1 MEVKKKVGVFYL
13 SFDTP
18 TSVNQLYAPRA
29 GGRGIRL
36 SDAARIWKEYASLMV
51 NQQWDGLPLDG
62 HLCVTYRFFGTKM
75 DFDNGL
81 KILNDAM
88 NTKVYYDDSQI
99 IQAHVYMYRHEK
111 DDPRVDVEIQTI
123 G

>member
-1 MEVKKKVGVFYL
+1 MSIHYL

-18 TSVNQLYAPRA
+18 TSVNKMYARKRY
-29 GGRGIRL
+29 GGVRL
-36 SDAARIWKEYASLMV
+36 SDQAKIWKEYAALMCS
-51 NQQWDGLPLDG
+51 QQWEGTPLNG
-62 HLCVTYRFFGTKM
+62 KLCITYRFFGTKM

-88 NTKVYYDDSQI
+88 NKVVYLDDSQI
-99 IQAHVYMYRHEK
+99 VQAHVYMYREEK
-111 DDPRVDVEIQTI
+111 DDKRVDVEIQTL